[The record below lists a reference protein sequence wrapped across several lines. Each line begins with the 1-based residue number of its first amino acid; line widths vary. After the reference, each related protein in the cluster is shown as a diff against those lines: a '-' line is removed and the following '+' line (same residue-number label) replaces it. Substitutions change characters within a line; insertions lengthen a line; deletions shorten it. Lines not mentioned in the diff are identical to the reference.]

1 MKNVDL
7 AVFDLDNTLY
17 DWYASFLPAFYSMV
31 DAATSILCCDRELL
45 LDQLRSVHV
54 RYHDVEHPYSL
65 LETPIVRQLLGKNAR
80 EVLDPAFYAFNKA
93 RKDNLKLF
101 PDVRETLD
109 ELERR
114 NIKLAAFTD
123 SSYFAALR
131 RIRQLELVTAFRHI
145 FCRARSESIHADQP
159 FVADPEDRL
168 HAITIE
174 LPADEAK
181 PDPRVLLDIAKAERI
196 EISSI
201 AYIGDSVA
209 RDVLMA
215 RKAGCLAIWA
225 KYGVPRDPEMY
236 EQLVRISHWTD
247 EDIKRERNFANEA
260 ATIVPDFTC
269 ERSIADILPFMRGP
283 MA

>member
-45 LDQLRSVHV
+45 LDQLRSIHV
-54 RYHDVEHPYSL
+54 RHHDVEHPYSL
-65 LETPIVRQLLGKNAR
+65 LETPIVQQLLGKNAR
-80 EVLDPAFYAFNKA
+80 EALDPAFYAFNKS

-101 PDVRETLD
+101 PEVRETLK

-114 NIKLAAFTD
+114 NIKLVAFTD

-131 RIRQLELVTAFRHI
+131 RIRQLELANSFRHI
-145 FCRARSESIHADQP
+145 FCRARSKSSLADRQ
-159 FVADPEDRL
+159 FVADPEDSL

-181 PDPRVLLDIAKAERI
+181 PDPRVLLDIARTERI
-196 EISSI
+196 AISSI
-201 AYIGDSVA
+201 AYIGDSIS
-209 RDVLMA
+209 RDILMA
-215 RKAGCLAIWA
+215 KKAGCVAIWA
-225 KYGVPRDPEMY
+225 KYGVRRDREMY

-247 EDIKRERNFANEA
+247 EDIRREKDFANEA
-260 ATIVPDFTC
+260 AAIIPDLTC
-269 ERSIADILPFMRGP
+269 EKSISEILPFLWGP
-283 MA
+283 IV